1 MNRDCKNCV
10 YHSSGS
16 CSKWDCEFTTV
27 DDVRNKAVDDFVA
40 AITPRLSDVI
50 YSQDIVSV
58 TNLINE
64 IAEQLKA
71 GDKSE

>member
-1 MNRDCKNCV
+1 M
-10 YHSSGS
+10 
-16 CSKWDCEFTTV
+16 TV
-27 DDVRNKAVDDFVA
+27 DDVRNKAVNDFTA

-71 GDKSE
+71 GDKNE